1 MARRSGSGPTA
12 ARTPRPTEA
21 ELEILG
27 ILWKQGPSTVRAVHD
42 AMAGSRPVGYTTVLK
57 LLQIMAEKGLVR
69 RDETERA
76 HVYAPSA
83 PAERT
88 QRRLVSDLLDR
99 AFAGSAARLVQ
110 QALSSRRSSPE
121 DIASIRRLLDDM
133 EDDIRKERGDRS

>member
-1 MARRSGSGPTA
+1 MARRPA
-12 ARTPRPTEA
+12 AAPPPRPTEA

-42 AMAGSRPVGYTTVLK
+42 TMGGSRPVGYTTVLK

-88 QRRLVSDLLDR
+88 QRRLVADLLDR

-110 QALSSRRSSPE
+110 QALSSRRASPE
-121 DIASIRRLLDDM
+121 EIANIRRLLDEM
-133 EDDIRKERGDRS
+133 EDDTDKERGNRS